1 MKKMIRKLTVPISAS
16 IEITNNC
23 NSNCI
28 YCYNS
33 LRSKSQLNL
42 SDFIKI
48 LNILDKNDIFQ
59 IKLSGGEPTMHT
71 QFLEFSNQLSK
82 FKFNN
87 SLVTNLLIDD
97 VKIIDS
103 INTNFNRVGISID
116 GPEKIHDK
124 LRGKGSFKKI
134 MSVLPKIKI
143 EKIMYVTIS
152 KINCDHLKSIIKLAE
167 KLNFAGVV
175 FLIYKPQGH
184 QIKNKYKLEL
194 TKSDVDLFF
203 KNIIFIKKKSK
214 LNISYHDNNCGAGI
228 DLFNIKVNGDVSL
241 CAFSNLL
248 AGNILFD
255 DFYEINKRMK
265 MVREKC
271 KGKCCIQ
278 N

>member
-1 MKKMIRKLTVPISAS
+1 MIRKLTAPISAS

-42 SDFIKI
+42 SNFIKI
-48 LNILDKNDIFQ
+48 LKILEKNGIFQ
-59 IKLSGGEPTMHT
+59 IKLSGGEPTTHSE
-71 QFLEFSNQLSK
+71 FLEFSNQLSK

-103 INTNFNRVGISID
+103 INVNFNHVGISID

-143 EKIMYVTIS
+143 KKIMYVTIS

-167 KLNFAGVV
+167 KLNFDGVV

-184 QIKNKYKLEL
+184 QIKHRHELEL
-194 TKSDVDLFF
+194 TKSDIYLFF
-203 KNIIFIKKKSK
+203 KNIIFIKNKSK
-214 LNISYHDNNCGAGI
+214 LNISYHDEDCGAGI

-248 AGNILFD
+248 AGNILVD
-255 DFYEINKRMK
+255 DFYYINKRMK
-265 MVREKC
+265 TVRKKC